1 MEVDSLI
8 IEYLKAKKT
17 KQDAIHMQKYELAAN
32 SRDDERQLSVK
43 IFNILHSSSSYDS
56 YNNCDRV
63 IDEYCLEK
71 YNVSIINSDICLRS
85 IIRYQKLNDL
95 GI

>member
-8 IEYLKAKKT
+8 IEYLKVKKI
-17 KQDAIHMQKYELAAN
+17 KQNAIYSQKYELAAN

-43 IFNILHSSSSYDS
+43 VFNALYPNDNYLSYD
-56 YNNCDRV
+56 NCDKV

-71 YNVSIINSDICLRS
+71 YNLSIHSDMCLRS
-85 IIRYQKLNDL
+85 VIRSKKLNDL

>member
-8 IEYLKAKKT
+8 IEYLKVKET
-17 KQDAIHMQKYELAAN
+17 KQNAIHSQKYELAAN
-32 SRDDERQLSVK
+32 SRDEERQLSVK
-43 IFNILHSSSSYDS
+43 IFNILYPDDNYNS
-56 YNNCDRV
+56 YNNCDEI

-71 YNVSIINSDICLRS
+71 YNVSIHSKVCLRS
-85 IIRYQKLNDL
+85 VIRYKKLNDL

>member
-1 MEVDSLI
+1 MEVDNLI

-17 KQDAIHMQKYELAAN
+17 KQDAIYKQQYEVAAN

-43 IFNILHSSSSYDS
+43 IFNILHSNTSHDS
-56 YNNCDRV
+56 YNNCDKA

-71 YNVSIINSDICLRS
+71 YNVSIHSNICLRS

>member
-1 MEVDSLI
+1 MEVDNLI
-8 IEYLKAKKT
+8 IEYLKVKEI
-17 KQDAIHMQKYELAAN
+17 KQNAIHMQKYELAAN

-43 IFNILHSSSSYDS
+43 IFKILHPNSSYDS
-56 YNNCDRV
+56 YNNCDKA

-71 YNVSIINSDICLRS
+71 YNVSIHSNICLKSVIRS
-85 IIRYQKLNDL
+85 KKLSDL

>member
-1 MEVDSLI
+1 MEVDNLI
-8 IEYLKAKKT
+8 IEYLKSKQI
-17 KQDAIHMQKYELAAN
+17 KQDAIHMQKYELAAS
-32 SRDDERQLSVK
+32 SRDEERKLSVK
-43 IFNILHSSSSYDS
+43 IFNILNPNTSYDS

>member
-1 MEVDSLI
+1 MGVDSLI
-8 IEYLKAKKT
+8 IEYLNAKKN
-17 KQDAIHMQKYELAAN
+17 KQDAIHMQKYEAAAN

-43 IFNILHSSSSYDS
+43 IFNILHPNSSYDS
-56 YNNCDRV
+56 YNNCDKV

-71 YNVSIINSDICLRS
+71 YNVSIHSNNICLKS
-85 IIRYQKLNDL
+85 IIRSQKLNDL

>member
-1 MEVDSLI
+1 MGVDNLI
-8 IEYLKAKKT
+8 IEYLEAREVKKS
-17 KQDAIHMQKYELAAN
+17 AIHSQKYELAAT
-32 SRDDERQLSVK
+32 SRDTERQLSVK
-43 IFNILHSSSSYDS
+43 IFNDLYPNHNYLSYD
-56 YNNCDRV
+56 NCDKV

-71 YNVSIINSDICLRS
+71 YNVSIYSNICIKS

>member
-1 MEVDSLI
+1 MEVDNLI

-17 KQDAIHMQKYELAAN
+17 KQDAIYKQQYEVAAN

-43 IFNILHSSSSYDS
+43 IFNILYSNTSHDS
-56 YNNCDRV
+56 YNNCDKA

-71 YNVSIINSDICLRS
+71 YNVSIHSNICLRS

>member
-1 MEVDSLI
+1 MEVDNLI
-8 IEYLKAKKT
+8 IEYLKAKEI
-17 KQDAIHMQKYELAAN
+17 KQNAIHMQKYELAAN

-43 IFNILHSSSSYDS
+43 IFNILHPNSSYDS

-71 YNVSIINSDICLRS
+71 YNVSIHSNICLKS
-85 IIRYQKLNDL
+85 VIRCKRLNDL

>member
-1 MEVDSLI
+1 MEVDNLI
-8 IEYLKAKKT
+8 IEYLKVKKI

-43 IFNILHSSSSYDS
+43 IFNILHPNDSYGS
-56 YNNCDRV
+56 YNNFDKI

-71 YNVSIINSDICLRS
+71 YNVSIHSDICLKSVIRS
-85 IIRYQKLNDL
+85 KKLNDL

>member
-17 KQDAIHMQKYELAAN
+17 KQDAIQMQKYELAAN

-43 IFNILHSSSSYDS
+43 IFNILHSNTSHDS
-56 YNNCDRV
+56 YNNCDKA

-71 YNVSIINSDICLRS
+71 YNVSIHSNICLRS

>member
-1 MEVDSLI
+1 MEVDNLI

-17 KQDAIHMQKYELAAN
+17 KQDAIYKQQYEVAAN

-43 IFNILHSSSSYDS
+43 IFNILHPNSSYDS
-56 YNNCDRV
+56 YNNCDKA

-71 YNVSIINSDICLRS
+71 YNVSIHSNICLRS

>member
-1 MEVDSLI
+1 MEVDNLI
-8 IEYLKAKKT
+8 IEYLKAKEI
-17 KQDAIHMQKYELAAN
+17 KQDAIQMQKYELAAN

-43 IFNILHSSSSYDS
+43 IFNILHPSSSYDS
-56 YNNCDRV
+56 YNNCDKV

-71 YNVSIINSDICLRS
+71 YNVSIHSNICLKSVIRS
-85 IIRYQKLNDL
+85 KKLNDL

>member
-1 MEVDSLI
+1 MGVDNLI
-8 IEYLKAKKT
+8 IEYLKAKKN
-17 KQDAIHMQKYELAAN
+17 KQDAIYSQKYELAAN
-32 SRDDERQLSVK
+32 SRDKERQLSVK
-43 IFNILHSSSSYDS
+43 IFNILYPNDSYDS
-56 YNNCDRV
+56 YNNCDKV

-71 YNVSIINSDICLRS
+71 YNVSIHSNICLKS

>member
-8 IEYLKAKKT
+8 IEYLKVKKI
-17 KQDAIHMQKYELAAN
+17 KQDAIYKQQYEAAAN

-43 IFNILHSSSSYDS
+43 IFNILRPSSSYDS
-56 YNNCDRV
+56 YNNCDKA
-63 IDEYCLEK
+63 IDEYCSEK

>member
-1 MEVDSLI
+1 MEVNNLI
-8 IEYLKAKKT
+8 IEYLKVKKI
-17 KQDAIHMQKYELAAN
+17 KQNAIYSQKYELAAN

-43 IFNILHSSSSYDS
+43 IFNILYPNDSDDS
-56 YNNCDRV
+56 YNNCDKV

-71 YNVSIINSDICLRS
+71 YNVSIHSDICLRS
-85 IIRYQKLNDL
+85 VIRYKKLNDL

>member
-8 IEYLKAKKT
+8 IDYLKAKEIKNN
-17 KQDAIHMQKYELAAN
+17 AIQSQKYELAAN
-32 SRDDERQLSVK
+32 SRDQERQLSVK
-43 IFNILHSSSSYDS
+43 IFNILYPNDNYNS
-56 YNNCDRV
+56 YNNCDKI

-71 YNVSIINSDICLRS
+71 YNVSIYSKVCLRS
-85 IIRYQKLNDL
+85 VIRYKKLNDL